1 MEAMKS
7 KLDAE
12 SRSGNYNNAEYDKL
26 KQGKN
31 VRRILWPKGDSD
43 SFYSEGFLHFNLG
56 EDSNT
61 VVTCPKTFGSK
72 ERCPICEYVEEL
84 QKSKNKDD
92 AKLASKLKAT
102 RKIYV
107 NTISRDD
114 DEETPKVLPIG
125 VTVLKGLL
133 EAICDP
139 DYGDITDPDEG
150 RDVTITRK
158 GEGMKTE
165 YSVLIKPKASI
176 VSEDLSASEIE
187 DEMTDLDSLFV
198 KKSYEELQDVLYGE
212 SLEDDEDEEDEDND
226 SYDDMSLDELIEI
239 CEDRGIKIPA
249 KANKLKLVTLLNK
262 YDSEHSEDDEEEEE
276 DTDEDAEEDDED
288 EEDTEKDDE
297 DEEDTEKDSGKS
309 SKAGKSGKTGKPSKH
324 SKEDDEDEDASDEEE
339 DDDIQKAI
347 ASALA
352 KRKKK

>member
-1 MEAMKS
+1 MGKLNMEAMKA
-7 KLDAE
+7 KLDSE

-56 EDSNT
+56 EDGNT

-84 QKSKNKDD
+84 QKSKNKED

-176 VSEDLSASEIE
+176 VSDELSASEIE

-198 KKSYEELQDVLYGE
+198 KKSYEELQDILNGE
-212 SLEDDEDEEDEDND
+212 SLEDDDEDEEDND
-226 SYDDMSLDELIEI
+226 SYDDMSIDELVEI

-262 YDSEHSEDDEEEEE
+262 YDSEHNEDDEEDAEEE
-276 DTDEDAEEDDED
+276 PEEDDDDEESEDEDA
-288 EEDTEKDDE
+288 
-297 DEEDTEKDSGKS
+297 GKS
-309 SKAGKSGKTGKPSKH
+309 SKSSKSSKSGKVSGKSGKP
-324 SKEDDEDEDASDEEE
+324 SKEDDEDAADEEE

>member
-1 MEAMKS
+1 MEAMKA
-7 KLDAE
+7 KLDSE
-12 SRSGNYNNAEYDKL
+12 SRSGNFNNAEYDKL

-56 EDSNT
+56 EDGNT

-72 ERCPICEYVEEL
+72 ERCPICEYMEEL
-84 QKSKNKDD
+84 QKSKNKED

-107 NTISRDD
+107 NAISRDD

-176 VSEDLSASEIE
+176 VSDELSASEIE

-198 KKSYEELQDVLYGE
+198 KKSYEELQDILNGE
-212 SLEDDEDEEDEDND
+212 SLEDDEEDEEDND
-226 SYDDMSLDELIEI
+226 SYDDMSIDELVEI

-262 YDSEHSEDDEEEEE
+262 YDSEHDE
-276 DTDEDAEEDDED
+276 DTDEDAEEEPEEDDDDE
-288 EEDTEKDDE
+288 ESE
-297 DEEDTEKDSGKS
+297 DEDSGKS
-309 SKAGKSGKTGKPSKH
+309 SKHSKSGKVSGKSGKP
-324 SKEDDEDEDASDEEE
+324 SKEDDEDEEE

-347 ASALA
+347 ATALA

>member
-1 MEAMKS
+1 MGKLNMEAMKA
-7 KLDAE
+7 KLDSE

-56 EDSNT
+56 EDGNT

-84 QKSKNKDD
+84 QKSKNKED

-176 VSEDLSASEIE
+176 VSDELSASEIE

-198 KKSYEELQDVLYGE
+198 KKSYEELQDILNGE
-212 SLEDDEDEEDEDND
+212 SLEDDEEDEEDND
-226 SYDDMSLDELIEI
+226 SYDDMSIDELVEI

-262 YDSEHSEDDEEEEE
+262 YDSGHNEDDEEDAEEE
-276 DTDEDAEEDDED
+276 PEEDDDDEESEDEDA
-288 EEDTEKDDE
+288 
-297 DEEDTEKDSGKS
+297 GKS
-309 SKAGKSGKTGKPSKH
+309 SKHSKSSKSGKVSGKSGKP
-324 SKEDDEDEDASDEEE
+324 SKEDDEDAADEEE

-347 ASALA
+347 ATALA

>member
-1 MEAMKS
+1 MGKLNMEAMKA
-7 KLDAE
+7 KLDSE
-12 SRSGNYNNAEYDKL
+12 SHSGNYNNAEYDKL

-43 SFYSEGFLHFNLG
+43 IFYSEGFLHFNLG
-56 EDSNT
+56 EDGNT

-84 QKSKNKDD
+84 QKSKNKED

-176 VSEDLSASEIE
+176 VSDELSASEIE

-198 KKSYEELQDVLYGE
+198 KKSYEELQDVLNGE
-212 SLEDDEDEEDEDND
+212 SLDDEDDDEEDEEDND
-226 SYDDMSLDELIEI
+226 SYDDMSIDELVEI

-262 YDSEHSEDDEEEEE
+262 CDSEHNEDTEEDDDDEESE
-276 DTDEDAEEDDED
+276 DEDA
-288 EEDTEKDDE
+288 
-297 DEEDTEKDSGKS
+297 GKS
-309 SKAGKSGKTGKPSKH
+309 SKSGKVSGKSGKP
-324 SKEDDEDEDASDEEE
+324 SKEDDEDAADEEE

>member
-1 MEAMKS
+1 MGKLNMEAMKA
-7 KLDAE
+7 KLDSE

-56 EDSNT
+56 EDGNT

-84 QKSKNKDD
+84 QKSKNKED

-176 VSEDLSASEIE
+176 VSDDLSASEIE

-198 KKSYEELQDVLYGE
+198 KKSYEELQDVLNGE
-212 SLEDDEDEEDEDND
+212 SLDDDDDEDEEDEEDND
-226 SYDDMSLDELIEI
+226 SYDDMSIDELVEI

-262 YDSEHSEDDEEEEE
+262 YDSEHNEDDEEDAEEE
-276 DTDEDAEEDDED
+276 PEEDDDDEESEDEDAG
-288 EEDTEKDDE
+288 KSI
-297 DEEDTEKDSGKS
+297 KHSKS
-309 SKAGKSGKTGKPSKH
+309 SKSGKVSGKLGKP
-324 SKEDDEDEDASDEEE
+324 SKEDDEDEDAADEEK

>member
-1 MEAMKS
+1 MGKLNMEAMKA
-7 KLDAE
+7 KLDSE

-56 EDSNT
+56 EDGNT

-84 QKSKNKDD
+84 QKSKNKED

-176 VSEDLSASEIE
+176 VSDELSASEIE

-198 KKSYEELQDVLYGE
+198 KKSYEELQDILNGE
-212 SLEDDEDEEDEDND
+212 SLEDDEDEEDEEDND
-226 SYDDMSLDELIEI
+226 SYDDMSIDELVEI

-249 KANKLKLVTLLNK
+249 NANKLKLVTLLNK
-262 YDSEHSEDDEEEEE
+262 YDSEHNEDDEEDAEEE
-276 DTDEDAEEDDED
+276 PEEDDDDEESEDEDA
-288 EEDTEKDDE
+288 
-297 DEEDTEKDSGKS
+297 GKS
-309 SKAGKSGKTGKPSKH
+309 SKHSKSSKSGKVSGKSGKP
-324 SKEDDEDEDASDEEE
+324 SKEDDEDEDAAGEEE

>member
-1 MEAMKS
+1 MGKLNMEAMKA
-7 KLDAE
+7 KLDSE

-26 KQGKN
+26 QQGKN

-56 EDSNT
+56 EDGNT

-84 QKSKNKDD
+84 QKSKNKED

-107 NTISRDD
+107 NAISRDD
-114 DEETPKVLPIG
+114 EEETPKVLPIG

-176 VSEDLSASEIE
+176 VSDELSASEIE
-187 DEMTDLDSLFV
+187 DDMTDLDSLFV
-198 KKSYEELQDVLYGE
+198 KKSYEELQDILNGE
-212 SLEDDEDEEDEDND
+212 SLEDDEEDEEDND
-226 SYDDMSLDELIEI
+226 SYDDMSIDELVEI

-249 KANKLKLVTLLNK
+249 KANKLKLVTILSK
-262 YDSEHSEDDEEEEE
+262 YDSEHDEDDEE
-276 DTDEDAEEDDED
+276 DAEEEPEEDDAD
-288 EEDTEKDDE
+288 EESEDKDA
-297 DEEDTEKDSGKS
+297 GKS
-309 SKAGKSGKTGKPSKH
+309 SKSGKVSGKSGKP
-324 SKEDDEDEDASDEEE
+324 SKEDDEDEDAADEEE

-347 ASALA
+347 ATALA

>member
-1 MEAMKS
+1 MGKLNMEAMKA
-7 KLDAE
+7 KLDSE

-56 EDSNT
+56 EDGNT

-84 QKSKNKDD
+84 QKSKNKED

-176 VSEDLSASEIE
+176 VSDELSASEIE

-198 KKSYEELQDVLYGE
+198 KKSYEELQDILNGE
-212 SLEDDEDEEDEDND
+212 SLEDDEEDEEDND
-226 SYDDMSLDELIEI
+226 SYDDMSIDELVEI

-262 YDSEHSEDDEEEEE
+262 YDSEHDEDNE
-276 DTDEDAEEDDED
+276 EDAEEEPEEDDDNEEDDDDE
-288 EEDTEKDDE
+288 EA
-297 DEEDTEKDSGKS
+297 TEKDSGKS
-309 SKAGKSGKTGKPSKH
+309 SKSGKVSGKSGKPSKS
-324 SKEDDEDEDASDEEE
+324 SKEDDEDEDAADEEE

>member
-1 MEAMKS
+1 MGKLNMEAMKA
-7 KLDAE
+7 KLDSE
-12 SRSGNYNNAEYDKL
+12 SRSGNFNNAEYDKL

-31 VRRILWPKGDSD
+31 VRRILWPKGNSD

-56 EDSNT
+56 EDGNT

-84 QKSKNKDD
+84 QKSKNKED

-107 NTISRDD
+107 NAISRDD

-176 VSEDLSASEIE
+176 VSDELSASEIE

-198 KKSYEELQDVLYGE
+198 KKSYEELQDVLNGE
-212 SLEDDEDEEDEDND
+212 SLDDEDDDEEGEEDND
-226 SYDDMSLDELIEI
+226 SYDDMSIDELVEI

-262 YDSEHSEDDEEEEE
+262 YDSEHDEDDEEDADEEP
-276 DTDEDAEEDDED
+276 EEDDDD
-288 EEDTEKDDE
+288 EEDADE
-297 DEEDTEKDSGKS
+297 DSGKS
-309 SKAGKSGKTGKPSKH
+309 SKSGKVSGKSGKVSGKSGKP
-324 SKEDDEDEDASDEEE
+324 SKEDDEDAADEEE

>member
-1 MEAMKS
+1 MGKLNMEAMKA
-7 KLDAE
+7 KLDSE

-56 EDSNT
+56 EDGNT

-84 QKSKNKDD
+84 QKSKNKED

-176 VSEDLSASEIE
+176 VSDELSASEIE

-198 KKSYEELQDVLYGE
+198 KKSYEELQDILNGE
-212 SLEDDEDEEDEDND
+212 SLEDDEEDEEDND
-226 SYDDMSLDELIEI
+226 SYDDMSIDELVEI

-262 YDSEHSEDDEEEEE
+262 YDSEHDE
-276 DTDEDAEEDDED
+276 EDAEEEPEEDDDDE
-288 EEDTEKDDE
+288 ESEDE
-297 DEEDTEKDSGKS
+297 DAGKS
-309 SKAGKSGKTGKPSKH
+309 SKHSKSSKSGKVSGKSGKP
-324 SKEDDEDEDASDEEE
+324 SKEDDEDEDAADEEE

>member
-1 MEAMKS
+1 MGKLNMEAMKA
-7 KLDAE
+7 KLDSE

-31 VRRILWPKGDSD
+31 VRRILWPKGNSD

-56 EDSNT
+56 EDGNT

-84 QKSKNKDD
+84 QKSKNKED

-176 VSEDLSASEIE
+176 VSDELSASEIE

-198 KKSYEELQDVLYGE
+198 KKSYEELQDILNGE
-212 SLEDDEDEEDEDND
+212 SLEDDEEDEEDND
-226 SYDDMSLDELIEI
+226 SYDDMSIDELVEI
-239 CEDRGIKIPA
+239 CEDRGIKIPV

-262 YDSEHSEDDEEEEE
+262 YDSEHD
-276 DTDEDAEEDDED
+276 EDDED
-288 EEDTEKDDE
+288 TEE
-297 DEEDTEKDSGKS
+297 DEESEDEDAGKS
-309 SKAGKSGKTGKPSKH
+309 SKSGKSGKVSGKSGKP
-324 SKEDDEDEDASDEEE
+324 SKEDDEDEDAADEDAADEEE

>member
-1 MEAMKS
+1 MGKLNMEAMKA
-7 KLDAE
+7 KLDSE

-56 EDSNT
+56 EDGNT

-84 QKSKNKDD
+84 QKSKNKED

-176 VSEDLSASEIE
+176 VSDELSASEIE
-187 DEMTDLDSLFV
+187 DDMTDLDSLFV
-198 KKSYEELQDVLYGE
+198 KKSYEELQDILNGE
-212 SLEDDEDEEDEDND
+212 SLEDDDEDEEDND
-226 SYDDMSLDELIEI
+226 SYDDMSIDELVEI

-262 YDSEHSEDDEEEEE
+262 YDSEHN
-276 DTDEDAEEDDED
+276 EDDED
-288 EEDTEKDDE
+288 
-297 DEEDTEKDSGKS
+297 
-309 SKAGKSGKTGKPSKH
+309 
-324 SKEDDEDEDASDEEE
+324 DASDEEE

>member
-1 MEAMKS
+1 MGKLNMEAMKA
-7 KLDAE
+7 KLDSE

-56 EDSNT
+56 EDGNT

-84 QKSKNKDD
+84 QKSKNKED

-176 VSEDLSASEIE
+176 VSDELSASEIE

-198 KKSYEELQDVLYGE
+198 KKSYEELQDILNGE
-212 SLEDDEDEEDEDND
+212 SLEDDEEDEEDND
-226 SYDDMSLDELIEI
+226 SYDDMSIDELVEI

-262 YDSEHSEDDEEEEE
+262 YDSEHDEEDDEEDAEEE
-276 DTDEDAEEDDED
+276 PEEDDDDEESEDEDA
-288 EEDTEKDDE
+288 
-297 DEEDTEKDSGKS
+297 GKS
-309 SKAGKSGKTGKPSKH
+309 SKHSKSSKSGKVSGKSGKP
-324 SKEDDEDEDASDEEE
+324 SKEDDEDEDAADEEE

>member
-1 MEAMKS
+1 MGKLNMEAMKA
-7 KLDAE
+7 KLDSE

-56 EDSNT
+56 EDGNT

-84 QKSKNKDD
+84 QKSKNKED

-176 VSEDLSASEIE
+176 VSDELSASEIE

-198 KKSYEELQDVLYGE
+198 KKSYEELQDILNGE
-212 SLEDDEDEEDEDND
+212 SLEDDDEDEEDND
-226 SYDDMSLDELIEI
+226 SYDDMSIDELVEI

-262 YDSEHSEDDEEEEE
+262 YDSEHNEDDEEDAEEE
-276 DTDEDAEEDDED
+276 PEEDDDDEESEDEDA
-288 EEDTEKDDE
+288 
-297 DEEDTEKDSGKS
+297 GKS
-309 SKAGKSGKTGKPSKH
+309 SKSSKSGKVSGKSGKP
-324 SKEDDEDEDASDEEE
+324 SKEDDEDAADEEE

>member
-1 MEAMKS
+1 MGKLNMEAMKA
-7 KLDAE
+7 KLDSE

-56 EDSNT
+56 EDGNT

-84 QKSKNKDD
+84 QKSKNKED

-176 VSEDLSASEIE
+176 VSDDLSASEIE

-198 KKSYEELQDVLYGE
+198 KKSYEELQDVLNGE
-212 SLEDDEDEEDEDND
+212 SLEDDDDEEDEEDND
-226 SYDDMSLDELIEI
+226 SYDDMSIDELVDI
-239 CEDRGIKIPA
+239 CGDRDIKIPA

-262 YDSEHSEDDEEEEE
+262 YDREHNEDDEEDAEEE
-276 DTDEDAEEDDED
+276 PEEDDE
-288 EEDTEKDDE
+288 ESE
-297 DEEDTEKDSGKS
+297 DEESEDEDADAGKS
-309 SKAGKSGKTGKPSKH
+309 SKHSKSGKVSGKSGKP
-324 SKEDDEDEDASDEEE
+324 SKEDDEDEDAADEEE

-347 ASALA
+347 ATALA

>member
-1 MEAMKS
+1 MGKLNMEAMKA
-7 KLDAE
+7 KLDSE

-56 EDSNT
+56 EDGNT

-84 QKSKNKDD
+84 QKSKNKED

-176 VSEDLSASEIE
+176 VSDELSASEIE

-198 KKSYEELQDVLYGE
+198 KKSYEELQDILNGE
-212 SLEDDEDEEDEDND
+212 SLDDEDDDEEDEDND
-226 SYDDMSLDELIEI
+226 SYDDMSIDELVEI

-262 YDSEHSEDDEEEEE
+262 YDSEHDEDDEE
-276 DTDEDAEEDDED
+276 DAEEEP
-288 EEDTEKDDE
+288 EEDDK
-297 DEEDTEKDSGKS
+297 EEATEKDSGKS
-309 SKAGKSGKTGKPSKH
+309 SKSGKVSGKSGKPSKS
-324 SKEDDEDEDASDEEE
+324 SKEDDEDEDAADEEE

-347 ASALA
+347 ALALA

>member
-1 MEAMKS
+1 MGKLNMEAMKA
-7 KLDAE
+7 KLDSE

-56 EDSNT
+56 EDGNT

-84 QKSKNKDD
+84 QKSKNKED

-176 VSEDLSASEIE
+176 VSDELSASEIE
-187 DEMTDLDSLFV
+187 DDMTDLDSLFV
-198 KKSYEELQDVLYGE
+198 KKSYEELQDILNGE
-212 SLEDDEDEEDEDND
+212 SLDDEEDEEDEEDND
-226 SYDDMSLDELIEI
+226 SYDDMSIDELVEI

-262 YDSEHSEDDEEEEE
+262 YDSEHNEDYEEDDEEEPEE
-276 DTDEDAEEDDED
+276 DDDDEESEDEDA
-288 EEDTEKDDE
+288 
-297 DEEDTEKDSGKS
+297 GKS
-309 SKAGKSGKTGKPSKH
+309 SKHSKSGKVSGKSGKP
-324 SKEDDEDEDASDEEE
+324 SKEDDEDAADEEE
-339 DDDIQKAI
+339 DDNIQKAI

>member
-1 MEAMKS
+1 MGKLNMEAMKA
-7 KLDAE
+7 KLDSE
-12 SRSGNYNNAEYDKL
+12 SRSGNFNNAEYDKL

-56 EDSNT
+56 EDGNT

-72 ERCPICEYVEEL
+72 ERCPICEYMEEL
-84 QKSKNKDD
+84 QKSKNKED

-107 NTISRDD
+107 NAISRDD

-176 VSEDLSASEIE
+176 VSDELSASEIE

-198 KKSYEELQDVLYGE
+198 KKSYEELQDILNGE
-212 SLEDDEDEEDEDND
+212 SLEDDEEDEEDND
-226 SYDDMSLDELIEI
+226 SYDDMSIDELVEI

-262 YDSEHSEDDEEEEE
+262 YDSEHDE
-276 DTDEDAEEDDED
+276 DTDEDAEEEPEEDDDDE
-288 EEDTEKDDE
+288 ESE
-297 DEEDTEKDSGKS
+297 DEDSGKS
-309 SKAGKSGKTGKPSKH
+309 SKHSKSGKVSGKSGKP
-324 SKEDDEDEDASDEEE
+324 SKEDDEDEEE

-347 ASALA
+347 ATALA

>member
-1 MEAMKS
+1 MGKLNMEAMKA
-7 KLDAE
+7 KLDSE

-56 EDSNT
+56 EDGNT

-84 QKSKNKDD
+84 QKSKNKED

-176 VSEDLSASEIE
+176 VSDELSASEIE

-198 KKSYEELQDVLYGE
+198 KKSYEELQDILNGE
-212 SLEDDEDEEDEDND
+212 SLEDEDDDEEDND
-226 SYDDMSLDELIEI
+226 SYDDMSIDELVEI

-262 YDSEHSEDDEEEEE
+262 YDSEHDEEEE
-276 DTDEDAEEDDED
+276 DAEEEPEEDDDDE
-288 EEDTEKDDE
+288 EA
-297 DEEDTEKDSGKS
+297 TEKDSGKS
-309 SKAGKSGKTGKPSKH
+309 SKSGKVSGKSGKPSKS
-324 SKEDDEDEDASDEEE
+324 SKEDDEEDDAADEEE

>member
-1 MEAMKS
+1 MGKLNMEAMKA
-7 KLDAE
+7 KLDSE
-12 SRSGNYNNAEYDKL
+12 SRSVNYNNAEYDKL

-56 EDSNT
+56 EDGNT

-84 QKSKNKDD
+84 QKSKNKED

-114 DEETPKVLPIG
+114 DEETTKVLPIG

-176 VSEDLSASEIE
+176 VSDELSASEIE

-198 KKSYEELQDVLYGE
+198 KKSYEELQDILNGE
-212 SLEDDEDEEDEDND
+212 SLEDDEEDEEDND
-226 SYDDMSLDELIEI
+226 SYDDMSIDELVEI

-262 YDSEHSEDDEEEEE
+262 YDSEHDEEDE
-276 DTDEDAEEDDED
+276 EDAEEEPEEDDDDDE
-288 EEDTEKDDE
+288 ESEDE
-297 DEEDTEKDSGKS
+297 DAGKS
-309 SKAGKSGKTGKPSKH
+309 SKSGKVSGKSGKPSKS
-324 SKEDDEDEDASDEEE
+324 SKEDNEDAADEEE

-347 ASALA
+347 ATALA

>member
-1 MEAMKS
+1 MGKLNMEAMKA
-7 KLDAE
+7 KLDSE

-31 VRRILWPKGDSD
+31 VRRILWPKGNSD

-56 EDSNT
+56 EDGNT

-84 QKSKNKDD
+84 QKSKNKED

-176 VSEDLSASEIE
+176 VSDELSASEIE

-198 KKSYEELQDVLYGE
+198 KKSYEELQDILNGE
-212 SLEDDEDEEDEDND
+212 SLEDDEEDEEDND
-226 SYDDMSLDELIEI
+226 SYDDMSIDELVEI

-262 YDSEHSEDDEEEEE
+262 YDSEHD
-276 DTDEDAEEDDED
+276 EDDED
-288 EEDTEKDDE
+288 TEE
-297 DEEDTEKDSGKS
+297 DEESEDEDAGKS
-309 SKAGKSGKTGKPSKH
+309 SKSGKSGKVSGKSGKP
-324 SKEDDEDEDASDEEE
+324 SKEDDEDEDAADEDAADEEE

>member
-1 MEAMKS
+1 MEAMKA
-7 KLDAE
+7 KLDSE
-12 SRSGNYNNAEYDKL
+12 SSSGNYNNAEYDKL

-56 EDSNT
+56 EAGNT

-84 QKSKNKDD
+84 QKSKNKED

-176 VSEDLSASEIE
+176 VSDELSASEIE

-198 KKSYEELQDVLYGE
+198 KKSYEELQDILNGE
-212 SLEDDEDEEDEDND
+212 SLDDDDDEEDEEDND
-226 SYDDMSLDELIEI
+226 SYDDMSIDELVEI

-262 YDSEHSEDDEEEEE
+262 YDSEHNEE
-276 DTDEDAEEDDED
+276 DEEDAEEDDDD
-288 EEDTEKDDE
+288 EESKDE
-297 DEEDTEKDSGKS
+297 DAGKHSKS
-309 SKAGKSGKTGKPSKH
+309 SKSGKVSGKSGKP
-324 SKEDDEDEDASDEEE
+324 SKEDEEDEEE

>member
-1 MEAMKS
+1 MGKLNMEAMKA
-7 KLDAE
+7 KLDSE

-56 EDSNT
+56 EDGNT

-84 QKSKNKDD
+84 QKSKNKED

-176 VSEDLSASEIE
+176 VSDELSASEIE

-198 KKSYEELQDVLYGE
+198 KKSYEELQDILNGE
-212 SLEDDEDEEDEDND
+212 SLEDDDEDEEDND
-226 SYDDMSLDELIEI
+226 SYDDMSIDELVEI
-239 CEDRGIKIPA
+239 CEDRGIKIPS
-249 KANKLKLVTLLNK
+249 KPNKLKLVTLLNK
-262 YDSEHSEDDEEEEE
+262 YDSEHDEDNEEEPEEDGDEESE
-276 DTDEDAEEDDED
+276 DEDA
-288 EEDTEKDDE
+288 
-297 DEEDTEKDSGKS
+297 GKS
-309 SKAGKSGKTGKPSKH
+309 SKHSKSSKSGKVSGKSGKP
-324 SKEDDEDEDASDEEE
+324 SKEDDEDDEDAADEEE
-339 DDDIQKAI
+339 DDDIQNAI
-347 ASALA
+347 AAALA

>member
-1 MEAMKS
+1 MGKLNMEAMKA
-7 KLDAE
+7 KLDSE

-56 EDSNT
+56 EDGNT

-84 QKSKNKDD
+84 QKSKNKED

-107 NTISRDD
+107 NTISRDDD

-176 VSEDLSASEIE
+176 VSDELSASEIE

-198 KKSYEELQDVLYGE
+198 KKSYEELQDILNGE
-212 SLEDDEDEEDEDND
+212 SLEDDEEDEEDND
-226 SYDDMSLDELIEI
+226 SYDDMSIDELVEI

-262 YDSEHSEDDEEEEE
+262 YDSEHDE
-276 DTDEDAEEDDED
+276 EDAEEEPEEDDDDE
-288 EEDTEKDDE
+288 ESEDE
-297 DEEDTEKDSGKS
+297 DAGKS
-309 SKAGKSGKTGKPSKH
+309 SKHSKSSKSGKVSGKSGKP
-324 SKEDDEDEDASDEEE
+324 SKEDDEDEDAADEEE

>member
-1 MEAMKS
+1 MGKLNMEAMKA
-7 KLDAE
+7 KLDSE

-31 VRRILWPKGDSD
+31 VRRILWPKGNSD

-56 EDSNT
+56 EDGNT
-61 VVTCPKTFGSK
+61 VVTCPKTFGNK

-84 QKSKNKDD
+84 QKSKNKED

-176 VSEDLSASEIE
+176 VSDELSASEIE

-198 KKSYEELQDVLYGE
+198 KKSYEELQDILNGE
-212 SLEDDEDEEDEDND
+212 SLEDDEEDEEDND
-226 SYDDMSLDELIEI
+226 SYDDMSIDELVEI

-262 YDSEHSEDDEEEEE
+262 YDSEHDEDDEEDADEEP
-276 DTDEDAEEDDED
+276 EEDDDD
-288 EEDTEKDDE
+288 EEDADE
-297 DEEDTEKDSGKS
+297 DSGKS
-309 SKAGKSGKTGKPSKH
+309 SKSGKVSGKSGKP
-324 SKEDDEDEDASDEEE
+324 SKEDDEDAADEEE